1 MLYIDYFRLILEIKL
16 NDNNEIIFLLLFN
29 FSLNLIIFNNINNYK
44 LLFYFN
50 N

>member
-1 MLYIDYFRLILEIKL
+1 MLYIDYFRLILETKL